1 MEEKIIKILELV
13 QTKDD
18 GTVEFSEESKKLI
31 HEVAEKCRILPIYQ
45 QNKEKVNTY
54 KDGMTAK
61 QVYIDMC
68 FKIVNAPTQIHMMM
82 TPTGTIVD
90 GILAQAT
97 SNERELTKH
106 LWDQKLHSLTHTL
119 VVSGRCD
126 LKKSDILAYE
136 EKAYLVLAV
145 DNAGDLGFAGIAYL
159 EERNDLK

>member
-68 FKIVNAPTQIHMMM
+68 CTCFLSHAPLYILSSS
-82 TPTGTIVD
+82 TPLKNFSTNPVIF
-90 GILAQAT
+90 
-97 SNERELTKH
+97 
-106 LWDQKLHSLTHTL
+106 QK
-119 VVSGRCD
+119 
-126 LKKSDILAYE
+126 
-136 EKAYLVLAV
+136 
-145 DNAGDLGFAGIAYL
+145 
-159 EERNDLK
+159 

>member
-18 GTVEFSEESKKLI
+18 DTVEFSEESKKLI

-68 FKIVNAPTQIHMMM
+68 FKIVNAPTPIHMMM
-82 TPTGTIVD
+82 APKMMLPLIDDKLQEEFKETE
-90 GILAQAT
+90 A
-97 SNERELTKH
+97 RE
-106 LWDQKLHSLTHTL
+106 
-119 VVSGRCD
+119 
-126 LKKSDILAYE
+126 
-136 EKAYLVLAV
+136 
-145 DNAGDLGFAGIAYL
+145 
-159 EERNDLK
+159 

>member
-61 QVYIDMC
+61 QVSQPGMIC
-68 FKIVNAPTQIHMMM
+68 
-82 TPTGTIVD
+82 
-90 GILAQAT
+90 
-97 SNERELTKH
+97 
-106 LWDQKLHSLTHTL
+106 
-119 VVSGRCD
+119 
-126 LKKSDILAYE
+126 AY
-136 EKAYLVLAV
+136 
-145 DNAGDLGFAGIAYL
+145 
-159 EERNDLK
+159 

>member
-13 QTKDD
+13 QTKED

-82 TPTGTIVD
+82 APKL
-90 GILAQAT
+90 ILPVIDDLLQA
-97 SNERELTKH
+97 EL
-106 LWDQKLHSLTHTL
+106 SE
-119 VVSGRCD
+119 S
-126 LKKSDILAYE
+126 E
-136 EKAYLVLAV
+136 EEV
-145 DNAGDLGFAGIAYL
+145 
-159 EERNDLK
+159 

>member
-82 TPTGTIVD
+82 
-90 GILAQAT
+90 AQVII
-97 SNERELTKH
+97 SELNLSEKIG
-106 LWDQKLHSLTHTL
+106 QAVNS
-119 VVSGRCD
+119 
-126 LKKSDILAYE
+126 IE
-136 EKAYLVLAV
+136 E
-145 DNAGDLGFAGIAYL
+145 
-159 EERNDLK
+159 

>member
-82 TPTGTIVD
+82 AP
-90 GILAQAT
+90 
-97 SNERELTKH
+97 
-106 LWDQKLHSLTHTL
+106 KLIRH
-119 VVSGRCD
+119 
-126 LKKSDILAYE
+126 Y
-136 EKAYLVLAV
+136 
-145 DNAGDLGFAGIAYL
+145 
-159 EERNDLK
+159 

>member
-82 TPTGTIVD
+82 APKLILQTKWREKQRYFAMFARNVDTMMGT
-90 GILAQAT
+90 
-97 SNERELTKH
+97 
-106 LWDQKLHSLTHTL
+106 
-119 VVSGRCD
+119 
-126 LKKSDILAYE
+126 
-136 EKAYLVLAV
+136 
-145 DNAGDLGFAGIAYL
+145 
-159 EERNDLK
+159 

>member
-61 QVYIDMC
+61 GNYILPEKLSPC
-68 FKIVNAPTQIHMMM
+68 TEVH
-82 TPTGTIVD
+82 
-90 GILAQAT
+90 
-97 SNERELTKH
+97 SNI
-106 LWDQKLHSLTHTL
+106 
-119 VVSGRCD
+119 C
-126 LKKSDILAYE
+126 I
-136 EKAYLVLAV
+136 
-145 DNAGDLGFAGIAYL
+145 
-159 EERNDLK
+159 

>member
-68 FKIVNAPTQIHMMM
+68 FKKPGDRVLIVWVEGEP
-82 TPTGTIVD
+82 
-90 GILAQAT
+90 
-97 SNERELTKH
+97 
-106 LWDQKLHSLTHTL
+106 
-119 VVSGRCD
+119 VVIDVVVKASG
-126 LKKSDILAYE
+126 L
-136 EKAYLVLAV
+136 
-145 DNAGDLGFAGIAYL
+145 
-159 EERNDLK
+159 

>member
-18 GTVEFSEESKKLI
+18 GTV
-31 HEVAEKCRILPIYQ
+31 EKCRILPIYQ

-82 TPTGTIVD
+82 APKL
-90 GILAQAT
+90 ILPVIDDLLQA
-97 SNERELTKH
+97 EL
-106 LWDQKLHSLTHTL
+106 SE
-119 VVSGRCD
+119 S
-126 LKKSDILAYE
+126 E
-136 EKAYLVLAV
+136 EEV
-145 DNAGDLGFAGIAYL
+145 
-159 EERNDLK
+159 

>member
-1 MEEKIIKILELV
+1 MEEKIIKTNVLV
-13 QTKDD
+13 NDVLFNETAEQPIDD

-82 TPTGTIVD
+82 APKL
-90 GILAQAT
+90 ILPVIDDLLQA
-97 SNERELTKH
+97 EL
-106 LWDQKLHSLTHTL
+106 SES
-119 VVSGRCD
+119 V
-126 LKKSDILAYE
+126 I
-136 EKAYLVLAV
+136 
-145 DNAGDLGFAGIAYL
+145 
-159 EERNDLK
+159 

>member
-18 GTVEFSEESKKLI
+18 GT
-31 HEVAEKCRILPIYQ
+31 EKCRILPIYQ

-82 TPTGTIVD
+82 APKL
-90 GILAQAT
+90 ILPVIDDLLQA
-97 SNERELTKH
+97 EL
-106 LWDQKLHSLTHTL
+106 SE
-119 VVSGRCD
+119 S
-126 LKKSDILAYE
+126 E
-136 EKAYLVLAV
+136 EEV
-145 DNAGDLGFAGIAYL
+145 
-159 EERNDLK
+159 